1 MGNGSRSP
9 TMVEELD
16 RFARDLLEA
25 WKRPIKAGNE
35 PVA

>member
-1 MGNGSRSP
+1 MGNGSWSP

-25 WKRPIKAGNE
+25 WNKTDQGW
-35 PVA
+35 